1 MSGSSCKSTIWI
13 RFPTDHESHTETRGS
28 TQDIGLEGDR
38 LVDVGYF
45 DRNMIAAVYLDTVI
59 KENRWEVAV
68 RMHARSV
75 SKGLDASATRDAY
88 GPYGIPEKDLFLG
101 LSFAFTSPEYP
112 SR

>member
-1 MSGSSCKSTIWI
+1 VVHRANRQSGYD
-13 RFPTDHESHTETRGS
+13 FPRITKVTPKPEDQRK
-28 TQDIGLEGDR
+28 DIGLEADR